1 MIIILEGNEANF
13 KTTIAEKLRNKL
25 NIPIVKG
32 SSFELSQCTNEE
44 LFKHFKDF
52 AEMDKVIFDRFIYS
66 NRVYATLYKDYA
78 ILNKQQR
85 EDIEELI
92 KDKAIIVYLHTDEE
106 TTKQRIRQRGDE
118 YVNEDMVGKI
128 YDVYHNVMMEA
139 NETLDVYTYN
149 TKYWSSDDVVDHLI
163 GVYK

>member
-52 AEMDKVIFDRFIYS
+52 AEMDNVIFDRFIYS

-85 EDIEELI
+85 EEIEELI
-92 KDKAIIVYLHTDEE
+92 KDKAILVYLHTDEE

-139 NETLDVYTYN
+139 NKTLDVYTYN
-149 TKYWSSDDVVDHLI
+149 TKYWSSDDVVDHLVGI
-163 GVYK
+163 YK